1 MTVFRGALRIA
12 IRQKFL
18 IILYL
23 AIFMALG
30 IMITVSK
37 DNSSTLGYEK
47 ESVTMAVIDRDKTE
61 LSCGIRE
68 ILEASQNVVD
78 IEDNEKK
85 IREELYYSN
94 IEYALIIPE
103 NFEKNYLEAIENDD
117 TTDNL
122 LLGTGRPSSNASYY
136 IKNIVDNYLSGINLY
151 IKADYSIEEAINN
164 MKSIDTS
171 KNNVS
176 IIEGSMESSKLSVGF
191 MILPYVLIALS
202 CFIIGFIILEY
213 QKPEIKKRLE
223 ISAVSSFR
231 RSTQLMLSVFVIGI
245 IIFAISLGLV
255 NILNTGNVFNDS
267 NIGYYLINLIMMILN
282 SIAIAFFVASV
293 SVNSNAVNGL
303 ANVLSLGMSFLCG
316 VFVPVS
322 LLSKSVVKIS
332 KIIPVYWYENNN
344 NILGIHSKLSNSQIS
359 QITNGYVK
367 QLTGALIIFAIAF
380 AIQKIR
386 SSCRSK

>member
-1 MTVFRGALRIA
+1 MTVFKGALRIA

-23 AIFMALG
+23 VIFMALG
-30 IMITVSK
+30 IMITISK

-47 ESVTMAVIDRDKTE
+47 ESIAMAVIDRDKSE
-61 LSCGIRE
+61 LSYAITG

-78 IEDNEKK
+78 IEDDEKT

-103 NFEKNYLEAIENDD
+103 DFEKNYPEAIENED

-122 LLGTGRPSSNASYY
+122 LLGTGRPTSNASYY
-136 IKNIVDNYLSGINLY
+136 IENIVDSYLSGINLY
-151 IKADYSIEEAINN
+151 IKAGYSIEEAIEN
-164 MKSIDTS
+164 MKSIDIS
-171 KNNVS
+171 KDNVS
-176 IIEGSMESSKLSVGF
+176 IIEGNEESSKLSVGF

-202 CFIIGFIILEY
+202 CFIIGFIMLEY

-223 ISAVSSFR
+223 VSAVSSFR
-231 RSTQLMLSVFVIGI
+231 RSAQLMLSVLTIGI
-245 IIFAISLGLV
+245 IIFVISLVLV
-255 NILNTGNVFNDS
+255 NILNPGKVFNDT
-267 NIGYYLINLIMMILN
+267 NIGYYMVNLIIMVIN

-293 SVNSNAVNGL
+293 SINSNAVNGL

-322 LLSKSVVKIS
+322 LLSRSVIKIS
-332 KIIPVYWYENNN
+332 KMIPVYWYENNN
-344 NILGIHSKLSNSQIS
+344 SILGMHKELSNNQMSQIKE
-359 QITNGYVK
+359 GYIK
-367 QLTGALIIFAIAF
+367 QLIGALIIFAIAF
-380 AIQKIR
+380 IIQKIR
-386 SSCRSK
+386 SSWKSK

>member
-30 IMITVSK
+30 IMIIVSK

-94 IEYALIIPE
+94 IEY
-103 NFEKNYLEAIENDD
+103 DD

-255 NILNTGNVFNDS
+255 NILNPGNVFNDS

>member
-255 NILNTGNVFNDS
+255 NILNPGNVFNDS
-267 NIGYYLINLIMMILN
+267 NIGYYLINLIMMVLN

>member
-30 IMITVSK
+30 IMIIVSK

-255 NILNTGNVFNDS
+255 NILNPGNVFNDS

>member
-255 NILNTGNVFNDS
+255 NILNPGNVFNDS

>member
-1 MTVFRGALRIA
+1 
-12 IRQKFL
+12 
-18 IILYL
+18 
-23 AIFMALG
+23 MALG
-30 IMITVSK
+30 IMIIVSK

-164 MKSIDTS
+164 MESIDTS

-231 RSTQLMLSVFVIGI
+231 RSTQPTF
-245 IIFAISLGLV
+245 
-255 NILNTGNVFNDS
+255 
-267 NIGYYLINLIMMILN
+267 
-282 SIAIAFFVASV
+282 
-293 SVNSNAVNGL
+293 
-303 ANVLSLGMSFLCG
+303 
-316 VFVPVS
+316 
-322 LLSKSVVKIS
+322 
-332 KIIPVYWYENNN
+332 
-344 NILGIHSKLSNSQIS
+344 
-359 QITNGYVK
+359 
-367 QLTGALIIFAIAF
+367 
-380 AIQKIR
+380 
-386 SSCRSK
+386 

>member
-30 IMITVSK
+30 IMIIVSK

-255 NILNTGNVFNDS
+255 NILNPGNVFNDS
-267 NIGYYLINLIMMILN
+267 NIGYYLINLIMMVLN

>member
-30 IMITVSK
+30 IMIIVSK

-136 IKNIVDNYLSGINLY
+136 IKNI
-151 IKADYSIEEAINN
+151 
-164 MKSIDTS
+164 
-171 KNNVS
+171 
-176 IIEGSMESSKLSVGF
+176 
-191 MILPYVLIALS
+191 
-202 CFIIGFIILEY
+202 
-213 QKPEIKKRLE
+213 
-223 ISAVSSFR
+223 
-231 RSTQLMLSVFVIGI
+231 
-245 IIFAISLGLV
+245 
-255 NILNTGNVFNDS
+255 
-267 NIGYYLINLIMMILN
+267 
-282 SIAIAFFVASV
+282 
-293 SVNSNAVNGL
+293 
-303 ANVLSLGMSFLCG
+303 
-316 VFVPVS
+316 
-322 LLSKSVVKIS
+322 SKSS
-332 KIIPVYWYENNN
+332 
-344 NILGIHSKLSNSQIS
+344 
-359 QITNGYVK
+359 
-367 QLTGALIIFAIAF
+367 
-380 AIQKIR
+380 
-386 SSCRSK
+386 

>member
-231 RSTQLMLSVFVIGI
+231 RSNQLMLSVFVIGI

-255 NILNTGNVFNDS
+255 NILNPGNVFNDS
-267 NIGYYLINLIMMILN
+267 NIGYYLINLIMMVLN

>member
-61 LSCGIRE
+61 LSCEIRE

-255 NILNTGNVFNDS
+255 NILNPGNVFNDS